1 MNCEKRL
8 NKFGKYAF
16 GINFD
21 DTYIYF
27 GMFDKE
33 GNCIKNFVRFIEKT
47 HHVSIIFFL
56 FIIFF
61 KILNIKFFI
70 NLFIYN

>member
-1 MNCEKRL
+1 MNCEKSL

-16 GINFD
+16 GIHLD

-33 GNCIKNFVRFIEKT
+33 GNCIKNFVRFKEKL
-47 HHVSIIFFL
+47 IMEKIFYL
-56 FIIFF
+56 
-61 KILNIKFFI
+61 KLKN
-70 NLFIYN
+70 